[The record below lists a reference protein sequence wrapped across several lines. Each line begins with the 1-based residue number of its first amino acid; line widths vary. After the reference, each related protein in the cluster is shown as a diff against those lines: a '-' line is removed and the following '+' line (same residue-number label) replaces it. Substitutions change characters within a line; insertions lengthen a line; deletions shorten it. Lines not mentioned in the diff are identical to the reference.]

1 MVAIFAVMLLINEFQ
16 SVVLLK
22 VTDQRLAL

>member
-1 MVAIFAVMLLINEFQ
+1 MVAIFAVMLLINEFE

-22 VTDQRLAL
+22 VTDHRLAL